1 MKFSFDKEWLERHA
15 DSDQNL
21 EIAAGSFSLDQVP
34 RAMGKPAGD
43 PAAEPSVGGGGVV
56 AFGRLINLSRRKR
69 GWSIEDLAESS
80 RIDVSEAIRIEHD
93 PAYIPG
99 PRTVYQL
106 STALGLPRE
115 RMLQLSGNML
125 VRDRRLGEQAVK
137 FAARSESVEKL
148 SRQEHRALEEF
159 VRYLNESR

>member
-15 DSDQNL
+15 DRDQNL
-21 EIAAGSFSLDQVP
+21 EIAAGSFSVDHVP
-34 RAMGKPAGD
+34 RAIGKPAGD
-43 PAAEPSVGGGGVV
+43 PAAGPCPDGGVV

-69 GWSIEDLAESS
+69 GWSVEDLAESS

-106 STALGLPRE
+106 STALDLPRE

-137 FAARSESVEKL
+137 FAARSDSVEKL
-148 SRQEHRALEEF
+148 SRQEHQALEEF

>member
-43 PAAEPSVGGGGVV
+43 PAAEPRVV

-69 GWSIEDLAESS
+69 GWSIEELAESS

-106 STALGLPRE
+106 STTLDLPR
-115 RMLQLSGNML
+115 
-125 VRDRRLGEQAVK
+125 
-137 FAARSESVEKL
+137 
-148 SRQEHRALEEF
+148 
-159 VRYLNESR
+159 